1 VKSKIKYI
9 VLIVFL
15 IAFAFTF
22 TSAVAY
28 WSTELDTTN
37 IVVEVSDVD
46 ASLIVDDKNEEFTGY
61 LVPEGYAFFV
71 GEVTEVVFTYE
82 VSLDKELINIQSL
95 VVEKLEVTIGGETTY
110 AHLVE
115 VTIGDEIDI
124 KEYDLYND
132 IVTVIVRV
140 RLIEPID
147 SEEALE
153 KGISLDRVN
162 VEDSLGA
169 YESIK
174 GQQINIKIGFRF
186 ETRTIN

>member
-1 VKSKIKYI
+1 MKSKIKYI

>member
-1 VKSKIKYI
+1 MKSKIKYI

-186 ETRTIN
+186 EKRTIN

>member
-15 IAFAFTF
+15 VAFAFTF

-46 ASLIVDDKNEEFTGY
+46 ASLIVDDNNEEFTGY

>member
-1 VKSKIKYI
+1 MKSKIKYI

-15 IAFAFTF
+15 VAFAFTF

-46 ASLIVDDKNEEFTGY
+46 ASLIVDDNNEEFTGY